1 MIKISNICLHQNSI
15 FIKFVKILKIHEMF
29 FKNPQIICVL
39 FYDVHKENMFTI
51 TFEDGREAPYKASFI
66 ILWLTKPGIQ
76 PSLKVR
82 PAEQK
87 N

>member
-1 MIKISNICLHQNSI
+1 
-15 FIKFVKILKIHEMF
+15 
-29 FKNPQIICVL
+29 
-39 FYDVHKENMFTI
+39 MFTI